1 MHRLSSPPS
10 QIGVLMHRLSPRLE
24 ALDLSSNQLGCL
36 SAKAI
41 ASSLPGCSSLTRLGL
56 AWNGLA
62 GGTQHIAF
70 ALTRIAREGGG
81 RQLRIG
87 GSGGEGSGSGGVKH
101 AGGHGGGTHSGGG
114 DGSGSA
120 GHRHPA
126 PSGGGLLDL
135 DLTGTGL
142 TSEVGRR
149 GRGRSQEVWG

>member
-1 MHRLSSPPS
+1 
-10 QIGVLMHRLSPRLE
+10 MHRLSPRLE

-81 RQLRIG
+81 
-87 GSGGEGSGSGGVKH
+87 
-101 AGGHGGGTHSGGG
+101 THSGGG